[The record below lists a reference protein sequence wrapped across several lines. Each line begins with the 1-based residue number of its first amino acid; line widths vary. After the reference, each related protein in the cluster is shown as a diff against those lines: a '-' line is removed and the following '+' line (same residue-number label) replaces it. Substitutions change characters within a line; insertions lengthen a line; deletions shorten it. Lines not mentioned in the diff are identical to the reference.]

1 MLAPDKKHSSYA
13 MHITL
18 YRGLC
23 FHQLSACEECFADF
37 LRTGELPVRGCLGN
51 VIDDGA
57 PELVV
62 KVISGAHVGTLIITE
77 RNRDRI
83 MYEGWTK
90 FVRLTPRRPAA
101 PPSDDAAKM

>member
-1 MLAPDKKHSSYA
+1 
-13 MHITL
+13 MHLTL
-18 YRGLC
+18 YRDRC
-23 FHQLSACEECFADF
+23 WHQLSACEECFADF
-37 LRTGELPVRGCLGN
+37 LRSGEIPARGCLSN

-62 KVISGAHVGTLIITE
+62 KVISGDHVGTLVITE

-83 MYEGWTK
+83 IYEGWTK

-101 PPSDDAAKM
+101 TSSAKRESSENDKPHPST